1 MCVPPASRMHHAHAR
16 HEHQHSVQL
25 NFPETSPPTL
35 TRGRRGVAC
44 TLSLIASLLALL
56 FLALIALEVPFVRL
70 ENRIL
75 ESRMRAAPYRKNRS
89 PVLNAVPIT
98 MGFWDEN
105 KAITALQLV
114 VCLSLA
120 LDVDENHIAVQHEG
134 AFFYSAIIESEG
146 AWVIDAVNDEASM
159 LLSALNAQA
168 SRFGAQLV
176 LSHAARKFGVGS
188 TPSPPT
194 LPYYHPTRPVQ
205 VAAALTPTLELRTG
219 RVRRVDESVGVREQ
233 AGVRRTETSG

>member
-1 MCVPPASRMHHAHAR
+1 MHHAHAR

-75 ESRMRAAPYRKNRS
+75 ESRMSAAPYRKNRS

-188 TPSPPT
+188 TAYPPPPPHKHPPPPPENP
-194 LPYYHPTRPVQ
+194 PYPTTTRRDRFKSQ
-205 VAAALTPTLELRTG
+205 RRLRQLWNCA
-219 RVRRVDESVGVREQ
+219 R
-233 AGVRRTETSG
+233 AG